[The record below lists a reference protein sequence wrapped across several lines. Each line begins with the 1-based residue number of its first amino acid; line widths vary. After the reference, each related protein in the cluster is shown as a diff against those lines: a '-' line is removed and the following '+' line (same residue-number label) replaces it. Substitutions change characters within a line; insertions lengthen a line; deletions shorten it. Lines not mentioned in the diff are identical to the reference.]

1 MAKSKLVEQTTEEG
15 AKPTQVFE
23 LISPGTHPGGAE
35 PTPVVE
41 EKKEEQEVVQ
51 YPGNATRGFRQ

>member
-1 MAKSKLVEQTTEEG
+1 LLKKQSNKAMAKSKLVEQTTEEEV
-15 AKPTQVFE
+15 KPTQVVV
-23 LISPGTHPGGAE
+23 E

>member
-1 MAKSKLVEQTTEEG
+1 MATSKLVEKTVQEEV
-15 AKPTQVFE
+15 KPTQAVV
-23 LISPGTHPGGAE
+23 E

-41 EKKEEQEVVQ
+41 EKKEEQAVVQ

>member
-15 AKPTQVFE
+15 AQPTQVV
-23 LISPGTHPGGAE
+23 SA
-35 PTPVVE
+35 PVVE

>member
-1 MAKSKLVEQTTEEG
+1 MAKSKLVEQTTEEV
-15 AKPTQVFE
+15 AQPTQVVV
-23 LISPGTHPGGAE
+23 E

-51 YPGNATRGFRQ
+51 YPGNATRGFR

>member
-1 MAKSKLVEQTTEEG
+1 MATSKLVEKTIEEEV
-15 AKPTQVFE
+15 KPTQVVV
-23 LISPGTHPGGAE
+23 E